1 MVALN
6 TYYLKISRS
15 LLHLTESCSR
25 LLIPRKFNDNITNPN
40 SFIMKLFTPYLTYK
54 AKNSSVQ
61 LFIKTLLLLSATLQ
75 KLPKSLQLQKK
86 TLLLL
91 SATLWKLTKS
101 LQLQK
106 KSLLLLSATLRK
118 LTKSLQLQKKT
129 LLLLSA
135 IQKKLSK
142 SLLLQNKT
150 LHIHVKEVQI
160 RFSGLY
166 QNLMY
171 LLSNILLS
179 QINSHANIKRYFQ
192 KHIKCKL
199 NILVFSF
206 FNFNFTFYGTC

>member
-1 MVALN
+1 
-6 TYYLKISRS
+6 
-15 LLHLTESCSR
+15 
-25 LLIPRKFNDNITNPN
+25 
-40 SFIMKLFTPYLTYK
+40 
-54 AKNSSVQ
+54 
-61 LFIKTLLLLSATLQ
+61 LSATLQ

-199 NILVFSF
+199 NMLGFSL
-206 FNFNFTFYGTC
+206 